1 MSLTGLFWIGL
12 GGAIGTVLRAL
23 ITISLKSEFP
33 WATLVVN
40 ALGCLI
46 IGVVIGH
53 ESVTTDW
60 AHHTR
65 GFVVVGFC
73 GGFTTFSTF
82 GLQTIKQLE
91 AGDLMGAFSNIA
103 LSLLVCLCAVWGG
116 IKVAKWVFQGG

>member
-40 ALGCLI
+40 VLGCLI

-91 AGDLMGAFSNIA
+91 AGDLMGAFSNIV